1 MASPRRLRGSPKSG
15 VARNVAPLRPVQ
27 SCDSWTSNASAMRR
41 SALCLFLCVASLR
54 PATVAA
60 QAPGYEQV
68 DIGAVRAEYVAE
80 VLDRINDLYADWGE
94 AWATDLVDELAD
106 LYWPE
111 ALLIPPDGQLRR
123 GREEIRAY
131 FTEVLPDH
139 GHIEAFMLDFD
150 ASGGMAQVFGNYM
163 LGIQHGESAGTTQ
176 RGPLITVYV
185 RRGRHWRI
193 RSQVF
198 LPG

>member
-1 MASPRRLRGSPKSG
+1 MPRHSL
-15 VARNVAPLRPVQ
+15 
-27 SCDSWTSNASAMRR
+27 
-41 SALCLFLCVASLR
+41 ALVVGLTASLACSAAAR
-54 PATVAA
+54 A
-60 QAPGYEQV
+60 QAPGYQQI

-94 AWATDLVDELAD
+94 AWATDQVDELAE
-106 LYWPE
+106 LYWEE

-123 GREEIRAY
+123 GREEIRTY
-131 FTEVLPDH
+131 FSEVLADH

-163 LGIQHGESAGTTQ
+163 LGIQHGEAAGTTQ
-176 RGPLITVYV
+176 RGPLITIYL
-185 RRGRHWRI
+185 RRGRRWRI

>member
-1 MASPRRLRGSPKSG
+1 MPRRATTALLAAFCALSSP
-15 VARNVAPLRPVQ
+15 L
-27 SCDSWTSNASAMRR
+27 
-41 SALCLFLCVASLR
+41 
-54 PATVAA
+54 AA

-68 DIGAVRAEYVAE
+68 DIGAIRAEYVAE

-94 AWATDLVDELAD
+94 AWATDQVEELSE
-106 LYWPE
+106 LYWE
-111 ALLIPPDGQLRR
+111 DALMIPPDGQLRR
-123 GREEIRAY
+123 GRGEIQAY
-131 FTEVLPDH
+131 FTEVLADH

-163 LGIQHGESAGTTQ
+163 LGIQHGEEAGTTK

-185 RRGRHWRI
+185 QRGRRWRI